1 MRNAINAWIIG
12 QTRSYTSGR
21 LCNTRQ
27 LYRLD
32 VGSSTAAQSAS
43 VSARPRTHDGRDAAA
58 IEVRGSAMSHCR
70 MRPLSSVMTTSR
82 QMSAAAIQMLVQNIA
97 TLTSHSPPCTS
108 MYRRSLP
115 RKRQLIYTHSC
126 NCAYLLAS
134 WERRISNTAGINYV
148 ILDVSVVY
156 N

>member
-21 LCNTRQ
+21 LCHTRQ

-43 VSARPRTHDGRDAAA
+43 VSARPRTHYGRDAAA

-70 MRPLSSVMTTSR
+70 MRPLSSVLTTSR

-97 TLTSHSPPCTS
+97 PLTSHSPPCTS
-108 MYRRSLP
+108 TIYPPLCSAQTTYLHALL
-115 RKRQLIYTHSC
+115 QLC
-126 NCAYLLAS
+126 LL
-134 WERRISNTAGINYV
+134 TC
-148 ILDVSVVY
+148 ILGA
-156 N
+156 

>member
-12 QTRSYTSGR
+12 QTRSYTSH
-21 LCNTRQ
+21 NRQ

-32 VGSSTAAQSAS
+32 MSSSTAAQSAS

-70 MRPLSSVMTTSR
+70 MRPLSSVLTTSR

-97 TLTSHSPPCTS
+97 PLTSQSPPCTC
-108 MYRRSLP
+108 MYRANVNLSTCTRA
-115 RKRQLIYTHSC
+115 TVC
-126 NCAYLLAS
+126 LL
-134 WERRISNTAGINYV
+134 TC
-148 ILDVSVVY
+148 ILGA
-156 N
+156 